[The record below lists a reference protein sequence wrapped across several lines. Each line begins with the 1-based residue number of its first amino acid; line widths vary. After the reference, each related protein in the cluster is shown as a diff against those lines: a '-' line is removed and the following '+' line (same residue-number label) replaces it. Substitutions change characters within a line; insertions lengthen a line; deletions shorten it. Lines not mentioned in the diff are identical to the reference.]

1 MRALAVVLPLALS
14 TGVFG
19 QVHRSFG
26 SVVFPGGATN
36 PAAGVVRNFGS
47 TVFPGGSQ
55 VAPVFGGAPI
65 VGARP
70 GVGVINP
77 GGINVGRGN
86 FLPIV
91 NGNRSNNRRNSNNFN
106 NGRGFR
112 SNATPFV
119 FAYPVFV
126 GGGYDSSYD
135 PNAYGP
141 NGYGP
146 NGYGPQDMMPPQQP
160 PQQPN
165 MTVVFPP
172 QQQPPQQANPV
183 MIQPGPDGQYTTTGP
198 RPGPGGTIYDVPQGN
213 TAQGQDPSADAP
225 RFLLAFKDRTI
236 YSVIAYWTD
245 GDTLHYFTPG
255 NVHNQASMSLIDR
268 ELTERLNRE
277 LGIDFKLPAAK

>member
-65 VGARP
+65 VGTRP
-70 GVGVINP
+70 VT
-77 GGINVGRGN
+77 GGINVGNGN
-86 FLPIV
+86 FIPIV
-91 NGNRSNNRRNSNNFN
+91 NGNRSNIRRNPNNNFN

-112 SNATPFV
+112 SNSNATPFV

-141 NGYGP
+141 GGGP
-146 NGYGPQDMMPPQQP
+146 SGYGPQQGMLPPQQP
-160 PQQPN
+160 QQPN
-165 MTVVFPP
+165 VTVVFPP
-172 QQQPPQQANPV
+172 QQQQPPQQANPV
-183 MIQPGPDGQYTTTGP
+183 MIQPGPDGQYTTAGP
-198 RPGPGGTIYDVPQGN
+198 RPGPGATIYDAPQGDM
-213 TAQGQDPSADAP
+213 AQGQGPEPSTDAP

-255 NVHNQASMSLIDR
+255 NVHNQASLSLIDR

>member
-70 GVGVINP
+70 VNP
-77 GGINVGRGN
+77 GGINVGNGN
-86 FLPIV
+86 FIPIV
-91 NGNRSNNRRNSNNFN
+91 NGNKSNIRRIPN

-112 SNATPFV
+112 SNSNSTPYV
-119 FAYPVFV
+119 FAYPVFI
-126 GGGYDSSYD
+126 GGGYDSSY
-135 PNAYGP
+135 GP
-141 NGYGP
+141 SGYGP
-146 NGYGPQDMMPPQQP
+146 NGYGPQDMLPPQQP
-160 PQQPN
+160 QQPN
-165 MTVVFPP
+165 VTVVFPP
-172 QQQPPQQANPV
+172 QQPQPPQQANPV
-183 MIQPGPDGQYTTTGP
+183 MIQAGPDGQYTTTGQ
-198 RPGPGGTIYDVPQGN
+198 RPGANMYDVPQGDA
-213 TAQGQDPSADAP
+213 TAQGQQPSTDTP

-245 GDTLHYFTPG
+245 GDTLHYFTSG

>member
-19 QVHRSFG
+19 QVRSFG

-36 PAAGVVRNFGS
+36 LGAGVVRNFGS
-47 TVFPGGSQ
+47 TVFPGGAQ
-55 VAPVFGGAPI
+55 VAPVLGGAPI

-70 GVGVINP
+70 FVGTSA

-91 NGNRSNNRRNSNNFN
+91 NGNRSNNRRITNNFNN

-112 SNATPFV
+112 SNATLYV
-119 FAYPVFV
+119 FAYPVFI

-135 PNAYGP
+135 PNA
-141 NGYGP
+141 YGP

-172 QQQPPQQANPV
+172 QQPPPQQPNPV
-183 MIQPGPDGQYTTTGP
+183 MIQAGPDGQYTTSGQ
-198 RPGPGGTIYDVPQGN
+198 RPGPGANMYGVPPGDP
-213 TAQGQDPSADAP
+213 TAQGQGPDRPDPSTDAP

-245 GDTLHYFTPG
+245 GDTLHYFTSG